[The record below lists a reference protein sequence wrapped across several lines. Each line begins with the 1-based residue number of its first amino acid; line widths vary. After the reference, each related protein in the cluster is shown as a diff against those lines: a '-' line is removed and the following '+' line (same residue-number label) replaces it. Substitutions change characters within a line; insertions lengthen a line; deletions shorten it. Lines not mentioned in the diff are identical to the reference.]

1 MADPSAPDG
10 STGSHDPDSQ
20 PRSPSDAPPAPE
32 VDGLPLLGNTHQYLR
47 DPLAFHERHAR
58 DLGDVVRVRLA
69 GGSFHYVTHPEEIQR
84 VLVSDQSRFRKAS
97 QVAEAGSGFLTDG
110 MFLATGEQW
119 RRARTIAQPAF
130 YRERVERYGRHA
142 VDATREA
149 TADWSDGDR
158 VDLGAVT
165 KRVTLDVL
173 VRALFD
179 RDLDDAF
186 GRTVAEAARTVND
199 FLDATSLRTILPL
212 PDWLPTPAKRRF
224 EAARADFDDAVDDLL
239 DARGGAGNDP
249 ATDGPTSLDDID
261 DPDLLDLL
269 LAANRAADEE
279 DRLSRVELR
288 DNLVTFLFA
297 GHETTAL
304 ALSYAGH
311 LLAGAPDASDRLA
324 AEVDVL
330 DGEPSVADLPALPY
344 TEAVVKESMRRYP
357 PLYTLFREPLEPV
370 VLGGRRVPAGAT
382 LVLPQRI
389 VHTDPRWWDAPE
401 EFRPERWLEGEAA
414 ETAVAAGADG
424 VGTATR
430 ERPEYAYFP
439 FGGGPRHCIG
449 ARFAMLE
456 ARLALATLAREWRF
470 TDPGEVRPSLNV
482 TLQPEDPIRVTVR
495 RR

>member
-1 MADPSAPDG
+1 MADRSAPSG
-10 STGSHDPDSQ
+10 DPGRDDS
-20 PRSPSDAPPAPE
+20 PERDDPTASSPAPE
-32 VDGLPLLGNTHQYLR
+32 PDGLPLLGNTYQYLR
-47 DPLAFHERHAR
+47 DPRTFHERHAR

-69 GGSFHYVTHPEEIQR
+69 GGSFHYVTHPDDIQR
-84 VLVSDQSRFRKAS
+84 VLVGDQDRFRKAS
-97 QVAEAGSGFLTDG
+97 QVTAAAGGFLTDG

-119 RRARTIAQPAF
+119 RRARTLAQPAF

-149 TADWSDGDR
+149 TADWEDGDR
-158 VDLGAVT
+158 VDLGPVT
-165 KRVTLDVL
+165 KRITLDVL

-186 GRTVAEAARTVND
+186 GRTVADAARAVND
-199 FLDATSLRTILPL
+199 YLDAGSLRTVLPL
-212 PDWLPTPAKRRF
+212 PDWVPTPAKRRF
-224 EAARADFDDAVDDLL
+224 RRARNDFDDAVDDLL
-239 DARGGAGNDP
+239 DERDAAAGDGADGNGGEPP
-249 ATDGPTSLDDID
+249 AFDDID

-269 LAANRAADEE
+269 LAANRAADAD
-279 DRLSRVELR
+279 DRLSRAELR

-311 LLAGAPDASDRLA
+311 LLAATPDAADRLA
-324 AEVDVL
+324 AEVDAL
-330 DGEPSVADLPALPY
+330 DGDPTIEDLPALPY

-370 VLGGRRVPAGAT
+370 VLGGHRVPGGAT

-389 VHTDPRWWDAPE
+389 VHTDPRWWDDPE
-401 EFRPERWLEGEAA
+401 TFRPERWL
-414 ETAVAAGADG
+414 DG
-424 VGTATR
+424 KGSVDASDD
-430 ERPEYAYFP
+430 RPEYAYFP

-456 ARLALATLAREWRF
+456 ARLALATLARRFRF
-470 TDPGEVRPSLNV
+470 TDPGEVTPSLAV
-482 TLQPEDPIRVTVR
+482 TLQPADPIEVTVR

>member
-1 MADPSAPDG
+1 MAD
-10 STGSHDPDSQ
+10 DPASGRYR
-20 PRSPSDAPPAPE
+20 PRSGADRSTDIPPAPE
-32 VDGLPLLGNTHQYLR
+32 PDGLPLLGNTHQYLR
-47 DPLAFHERHAR
+47 DPLTFHERHAR

-69 GGSFHYVTHPEEIQR
+69 GGSFHYVTHPEDIQR
-84 VLVSDQSRFRKAS
+84 VLVSDQHRFRKAS
-97 QVAEAGSGFLTDG
+97 QVAEAGGGFLTDG

-119 RRARTIAQPAF
+119 RRARTVAQPAF

-142 VDATREA
+142 VAATREA
-149 TADWSDGDR
+149 TASWSDGDR

-179 RDLDDAF
+179 RDLDDEF
-186 GRTVAEAARTVND
+186 GQTVAEAARTVND
-199 FLDATSLRTILPL
+199 FLDATSLRTVLPL
-212 PDWLPTPAKRRF
+212 PDWLPTPSKRRF

-239 DARGGAGNDP
+239 DDRGGPGDDA
-249 ATDGPTSLDDID
+249 ATDGPTSLDAIE

-269 LAANRAADEE
+269 LAANRAADEA
-279 DRLSRVELR
+279 DRLSRGELR

-311 LLAGAPDASDRLA
+311 LLAGAPDASDRLT
-324 AEVDVL
+324 AEVDAL
-330 DGEPSVADLPALPY
+330 DGDPSVADLPDLPY

-370 VLGGRRVPAGAT
+370 VLGGRHVPAGAA

-389 VHTDPRWWDAPE
+389 VHTDPRWWAAPD
-401 EFRPERWLEGEAA
+401 EFRPERWLDD
-414 ETAVAAGADG
+414 ETD
-424 VGTATR
+424 
-430 ERPEYAYFP
+430 RPEYAYFP

-456 ARLALATLAREWRF
+456 AQLALATLAREWRF
-470 TDPGEVRPSLNV
+470 TDPGEVTPSLNV
-482 TLQPEDPIRVTVR
+482 TLQPEDPIEVTVR
-495 RR
+495 QR

>member
-1 MADPSAPDG
+1 MADRSPPDG
-10 STGSHDPDSQ
+10 D
-20 PRSPSDAPPAPE
+20 RSGRDDWTAAPPAPE
-32 VDGLPLLGNTHQYLR
+32 PDGLPILGNTHQYLR
-47 DPLAFHERHAR
+47 DPRSFHERHAR

-69 GGSFHYVTHPEEIQR
+69 GGSFHYVTHPDDIQR
-84 VLVSDQSRFRKAS
+84 VLVGDQDRFRKAS
-97 QVAEAGSGFLTDG
+97 QVTAAGGGFLTDG

-119 RRARTIAQPAF
+119 RRARTLAQPAF

-149 TADWSDGDR
+149 TTDWADGDR
-158 VDLGAVT
+158 VDLGPVT
-165 KRVTLDVL
+165 KRITLDVL

-186 GRTVAEAARTVND
+186 GRTVADAARAVND
-199 FLDATSLRTILPL
+199 YLDAGSLRTVLPL
-212 PDWLPTPAKRRF
+212 PDWVPTPAKRRF
-224 EAARADFDDAVDDLL
+224 QRARTDFDDAVDDLL
-239 DARGGAGNDP
+239 DAREAAADDGTDDGAP
-249 ATDGPTSLDDID
+249 AFDDID

-269 LAANRAADEE
+269 LAANRAADAD
-279 DRLSRVELR
+279 DRLSRAELR

-311 LLAGAPDASDRLA
+311 LLAGAPDAADRLA
-324 AEVDVL
+324 AEVDGI
-330 DGEPSVADLPALPY
+330 DGDPTVEDLPALPY

-370 VLGGRRVPAGAT
+370 VIGGHRVPEGAT

-389 VHTDPRWWDAPE
+389 VHTDSRWWDDPRT
-401 EFRPERWLEGEAA
+401 FRPERWLDGDGEVADTGAGSAA
-414 ETAVAAGADG
+414 VD
-424 VGTATR
+424 
-430 ERPEYAYFP
+430 RPEYAYFP

-456 ARLALATLAREWRF
+456 ARLALATLARRFRF
-470 TDPGEVRPSLNV
+470 TDPGSVTPSLAV
-482 TLQPEDPIRVTVR
+482 TLQPADPVEVTVR